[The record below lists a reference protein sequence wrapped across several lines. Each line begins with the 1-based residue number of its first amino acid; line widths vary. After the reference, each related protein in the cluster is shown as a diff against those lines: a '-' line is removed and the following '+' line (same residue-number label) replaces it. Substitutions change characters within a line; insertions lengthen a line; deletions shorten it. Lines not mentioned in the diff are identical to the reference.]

1 MDPLKPGTRARVTR
15 QTINLYA
22 QVRPWV
28 YPKTFPPGLEF
39 VVSEYVG
46 PQEAR
51 SGVAFYW
58 GSTEDDGRTSVTVQ
72 AADVE
77 AVNSL

>member
-15 QTINLYA
+15 ETLNLYA

-39 VVSEYVG
+39 VVNEYI
-46 PQEAR
+46 
-51 SGVAFYW
+51 YW
-58 GSTEDDGRTSVTVQ
+58 GSTEDDGRNNVTVQ

-77 AVNSL
+77 AIP